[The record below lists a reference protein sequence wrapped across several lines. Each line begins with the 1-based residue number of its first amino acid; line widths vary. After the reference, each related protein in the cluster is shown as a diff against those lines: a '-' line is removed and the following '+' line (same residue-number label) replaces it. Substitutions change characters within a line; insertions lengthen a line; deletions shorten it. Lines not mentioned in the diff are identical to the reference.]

1 MTTVLAD
8 RARRAA
14 RSWRDTAEL
23 RVFHGSGRRGIG
35 TVRYLMHVL
44 MPAWFLPGIADY
56 LMHRHWRLRP
66 RSRLPAGTS
75 PASRPASPA

>member
-1 MTTVLAD
+1 
-8 RARRAA
+8 
-14 RSWRDTAEL
+14 
-23 RVFHGSGRRGIG
+23 
-35 TVRYLMHVL
+35 MHVL